1 MSAACLGDTLV
12 VDAECLKLGRS
23 LAFASVDI
31 RKKADGSLV
40 AQGRQTKHLGPLLS
54 STS

>member
-1 MSAACLGDTLV
+1 MNAAHLGETLV
-12 VDAECLKLGRS
+12 VEAECLKPGKT

-31 RKKADGSLV
+31 RKKSDGTVV
-40 AQGRQTKHLGPLLS
+40 AQGRQTKHLG